1 MAKTKTYFL
10 CSECGFKS
18 SRWLGNCPSCHQW
31 NTFEEVVEEKSVPS
45 GNHKSRLTGSSISK
59 PVKLQEID
67 FEEESRVT
75 TGISELDRVLG
86 GGFMPGSFVL
96 LGGDPGIGKSTLT
109 LQIAKANPELSI
121 LYCSGE
127 ESNGQI
133 KQRALRLGVSQPGL
147 VVYTETDLNKIIEQ
161 ARKLKPDLLVIDSIQ
176 TIYRPELTS
185 MPGNVT
191 QIKEC
196 ASLLIQLAKIEHITT
211 LAIGHVTKEGDLAG
225 PRVLEH
231 MVDAVLQ
238 FEGDKNYSFRILR
251 SLKNRFGSINEI
263 GVFEMTG
270 GGLIEIKNPS
280 QLFLSDYDSSVSG
293 NAVVCSMEGSRP
305 LLLEIQALVA
315 TSNYGMPQRTSS
327 AFDQRR
333 LSLLL
338 AVLEKRCGYQFANQD
353 VFLNVAGGLR
363 LAETACDIGIIAAVM
378 SGLLDN
384 PIRRQIAFI
393 GEVGLGAEVRA
404 VNQIEQRLKEVK
416 KMGFESVI
424 IPKANNFNSKALKLD
439 IIEVSNINDVLQKIF

>member
-31 NTFEEVVEEKSVPS
+31 NTFEETIEQKNGENQ
-45 GNHKSRLTGSSISK
+45 NHKARLPGIDV
-59 PVKLQEID
+59 PRPMKLDEIH
-67 FEEESRVT
+67 FEESIRVS

-86 GGFMPGSFVL
+86 NGFMPGSFVL

-109 LQIAKANPELSI
+109 LQIAKTNPELRI

-127 ESNGQI
+127 ESTVQI
-133 KQRALRLGVSQPGL
+133 KQRAQRLGVNQPQL
-147 VVYTETDLNKIIEQ
+147 HVYTETDLNKVIEQ
-161 ARKLKPDLLVIDSIQ
+161 ARKLRPDLLVIDSIQ
-176 TIYRPELTS
+176 TIYRPEISS

-196 ASLLIQLAKIEHITT
+196 ASMLIQLAKQEHITT
-211 LAIGHVTKEGDLAG
+211 LAIGHVTKDGDLAG

-270 GGLIEIKNPS
+270 EGLIEVTNPS
-280 QLFLSDYDSSVSG
+280 QLFLSDYDGSVSG
-293 NAVVCSMEGSRP
+293 NVVVCSMEGSRP
-305 LLLEIQALVA
+305 LLLEVQSLVS
-315 TSNYGMPQRTSS
+315 TSSYGMPQRTSS

-338 AVLEKRCGYQFANQD
+338 AVLEKRCGYQLANQD
-353 VFLNVAGGLR
+353 VFLNVAGGLK
-363 LAETACDIGIIAAVM
+363 LTETACDIGIVAAIV
-378 SGLLDN
+378 SGLLDK
-384 PIRRQIAFI
+384 PVKDRIAFI

-404 VNQIEQRLKEVK
+404 VNQIDQRVSEVK

-424 IPKANNFNSKALKLD
+424 IPKANNYHSKAQKIE
-439 IIEVSNINDVLQKIF
+439 IIEVSNINNVLHKLF

>member
-1 MAKTKTYFL
+1 MAKTKTHFL
-10 CSECGFKS
+10 CTECGFKS

-31 NTFEEVVEEKSVPS
+31 NTFEEVTEQKNGES
-45 GNHKSRLTGSSISK
+45 GNHKARLPGIET
-59 PVKLQEID
+59 PHPMKLSEIQ
-67 FEEESRVT
+67 FEESIRMS
-75 TGISELDRVLG
+75 TGIAELDRVLG
-86 GGFMPGSFVL
+86 NGFMPGSFVL

-109 LQIAKANPELSI
+109 LQVAKANPELKI

-127 ESNGQI
+127 ESTVQI
-133 KQRALRLGVSQPGL
+133 KQRAHRLGVDQPHL
-147 VVYTETDLNKIIEQ
+147 HVYTETDLNKVIEQ
-161 ARKLKPDLLVIDSIQ
+161 ARKLRPDLLVIDSIQ
-176 TIYRPELTS
+176 TIYRPEIQS

-196 ASLLIQLAKIEHITT
+196 ASMLIQLAKQDHITT
-211 LAIGHVTKEGDLAG
+211 LAIGHVTKDGDLAG

-270 GGLIEIKNPS
+270 DGLKEVTNPS
-280 QLFLSDYDSSVSG
+280 QLFLSDYDGSVSG
-293 NAVVCSMEGSRP
+293 NVVVCSMEGSRP
-305 LLLEIQALVA
+305 LLLEVQSLVS
-315 TSNYGMPQRTSS
+315 TSSYGMPQRTSS

-338 AVLEKRCGYQFANQD
+338 AVLEKRCGYQLANQD
-353 VFLNVAGGLR
+353 VFLNVAGGLK
-363 LAETACDIGIIAAVM
+363 LTETACDIGIVAAIV
-378 SGLLDN
+378 SGLLDK
-384 PIRRQIAFI
+384 PIRDRIAFV

-404 VNQIEQRLKEVK
+404 VNQIEQRVNEVK

-424 IPKANNFNSKALKLD
+424 IPKANNYHSKAQKLE
-439 IIEVSNINDVLQKIF
+439 IIEVSNINDVLRKLF